1 MSVVALILLFSM
13 LLGIWR
19 VLKGPALLDRLLT
32 IQLFGSTGVAI
43 LLVLSKVFALP
54 ALLDVA
60 LLLAI
65 LAAAA
70 PAARWSGATAPPM
83 VREPRPP
90 RSPEPRPWKRRGAGW

>member
-1 MSVVALILLFSM
+1 M

-60 LLLAI
+60 LLIAI

-70 PAARWSGATAPPM
+70 PAALVQRLRQQKLGSKQRT
-83 VREPRPP
+83 
-90 RSPEPRPWKRRGAGW
+90 SL